1 VSSNKRIARYF
12 VVCAAL
18 AIPGVIDPSGPG
30 GGLVVLWSVV
40 CAGLVIARAVAPRP
54 SGPSILPLLASTGGL
69 MTTGIII
76 RGIHGAATGELFP
89 YPSPADIVH
98 FPAYILLLLTL
109 VQLHRHR
116 STERDVD
123 AWLDGAVLAQA
134 VSIVAWLW
142 FYGDFVQNNAI
153 PLPTRLINA
162 PYDLV
167 LLISVMLLLRITA
180 TPGRRPHAYHLL
192 GVGVGALLIVD
203 FASAISLAEGAGLSV
218 TVGLSPFVS
227 GFTLAAVR
235 HPSIHEM
242 FREQEQRE
250 FRVGKLRLS
259 LLTGTILSPALIAW
273 FGGFESTLDAAVL
286 VGLSTMQACTVTVRV
301 IRLLRSQQEAAH
313 LERILAAQ
321 LSFIANLRSVP
332 EISEQVPRSA
342 RMLAP
347 DGAWVRLGHSTTNTK
362 LEIPIPDVLCAAGG
376 DDKLLISGAP
386 VDERSKRL
394 ISTLVRDAGLVAS
407 SIESRADDE
416 RRASQEEANRRIA
429 ANEQRFR
436 ALVQNA
442 SDVVFVIDHSGIV
455 TYASDAAERVLG
467 YPVEDFMG
475 HSLEWA
481 AHENDWDAARE
492 YVESFLTGTSSRQE
506 HEIRALHADGSI
518 RLLECILTDMSHVES
533 VGGIVINVTD
543 STDKRMLES
552 NLRDAETTDPLTM
565 QLNRTAFIRE
575 VDSAIRR
582 ASVSAASVA
591 LAIINI
597 DDFRMINEGYGT
609 SIADQVLIDM
619 AHRIRQS
626 VRIGDVVAR
635 LNGDEFGILM
645 PSGYS
650 TIEAEQFVQRVLEGI
665 SEPLT
670 VNGRAITLRA
680 TAGLVLD
687 TDGDATGIEMLRDAD
702 TALDAAKQ
710 SARGGVVLFE
720 ESMGQAISERVE
732 LRNLLR
738 EAIQDNHLRLVFQP
752 IIDMKTGKIVSME
765 ALSRWHHKGR
775 GNIGPSTF
783 IPIAESAGMIQEL
796 GEWALRTACTHVVE
810 WASQGIDGFT
820 VSVNMSAHQLRE
832 ENVIAKVK
840 AILDQTGVDPSR
852 ITIEITES
860 VLIDDTDFIA
870 ERIRKL
876 RELGLSLAID
886 DFGTGYSSLS
896 YLRRYEFDV
905 LKIDRS
911 FVIPLADGAN
921 IREREIVNAMIKL
934 AQALGAVTV
943 AEGIEEPEES
953 DVLQSLGCDRAQGY
967 LFWHPL
973 EIENVLDA
981 LASAPAL
988 AA

>member
-1 VSSNKRIARYF
+1 MTAGI
-12 VVCAAL
+12 
-18 AIPGVIDPSGPG
+18 VI
-30 GGLVVLWSVV
+30 
-40 CAGLVIARAVAPRP
+40 RA
-54 SGPSILPLLASTGGL
+54 
-69 MTTGIII
+69 
-76 RGIHGAATGELFP
+76 IHGALSGELYP
-89 YPSPADIVH
+89 LPSPADLVH
-98 FPAYILLLLTL
+98 FPAYVLLLTVL

-116 STERDVD
+116 STERDID

-134 VSIVAWLW
+134 VFIVTWLL
-142 FYGDFVQNNAI
+142 FYGDFVQNSDI
-153 PLPTRLINA
+153 PVATRLINA
-162 PYDLV
+162 PYDIILYAT
-167 LLISVMLLLRITA
+167 LMLLLRITA
-180 TPGRRPHAYHLL
+180 TPGSRPHAYHLL
-192 GVGVGALLIVD
+192 GVGIGALLVVD
-203 FASAISLAEGAGLSV
+203 FASAFSLARGAGLSI

-242 FREQEQRE
+242 FNPQEQRE

-259 LLTGTILSPALIAW
+259 LLGATILSPALIAW
-273 FGGFESTLDAAVL
+273 FGDFDTTIDAIVL
-286 VGLSTMQACTVTVRV
+286 VGLSTLQACIVTIRV
-301 IRLLRSQQEAAH
+301 IRMLLSQQDGAR
-313 LERILAAQ
+313 LERTIAAE
-321 LSFIANLRSVP
+321 LSHIANLRTAP
-332 EISEQVPRSA
+332 EISHQLTQSA
-342 RMLAP
+342 RLLVPDSATVGLGNPPPDSTWHAP
-347 DGAWVRLGHSTTNTK
+347 VPAILSKDEESVELF
-362 LEIPIPDVLCAAGG
+362 
-376 DDKLLISGAP
+376 ISDCH
-386 VDERSKRL
+386 VDERTKRL
-394 ISTLVRDAGLVAS
+394 LSTLLRDAGLVAT
-407 SIESRADDE
+407 SIQSRADAE
-416 RRASQEEANRRIA
+416 RQKSEAEANKRIA
-429 ANEQRFR
+429 ANERRFR

-455 TYASDAAERVLG
+455 TYASDAAEKVLG
-467 YPVEDFMG
+467 YSVDQFMG
-475 HSLEWA
+475 QSLEWA
-481 AHENDWDAARE
+481 AHENDWDAARD
-492 YVESFLTGTSSRQE
+492 YVESFLNGTSSRQE
-506 HEIRALHADGSI
+506 HEVRALHADGTV
-518 RLLECILTDMSHVES
+518 RLLDCVLTDMSHVPG
-533 VGGIVINVTD
+533 VDGIVINITD

-575 VDSAIRR
+575 VNSAIRR
-582 ASVSAASVA
+582 ASVSSASVA

-597 DDFRMINEGYGT
+597 DDFRLINEGYGT

-619 AHRIRQS
+619 AHRVRQS

-650 TIEAEQFVQRVLEGI
+650 TFEAEQFVERVLEEI

-670 VNGRAITLRA
+670 VNDRTITLRA

-687 TDGDATGIEMLRDAD
+687 TDGEATGIGMLRDAD

-710 SARGGVVLFE
+710 SKRGGVVLFE
-720 ESMGQAISERVE
+720 EAMAHAISERVE

-738 EAIQDNHLRLVFQP
+738 EAIQNNHLRLVFQP
-752 IIDMKTGKIVSME
+752 IIDMDTGKIVSME
-765 ALSRWHHKGR
+765 ALSRWHHEVR

-783 IPIAESAGMIQEL
+783 IPIAESTGMIQEL

-810 WASQGIDGFT
+810 WASKGIDGFT
-820 VSVNMSAHQLRE
+820 VSVNMSGHQLRE
-832 ENVIAKVK
+832 ENVIAKVQ
-840 AILDQTGVDPSR
+840 AILGQTGVDPSR

-911 FVIPLADGAN
+911 FVIPLGDSSN
-921 IREREIVNAMIKL
+921 FREREIVNAMIKL

-953 DVLQSLGCDRAQGY
+953 DVLHSLGCDRAQGY
-967 LFWHPL
+967 LFWRPL
-973 EIENVLDA
+973 EIEHVLDA
-981 LASAPAL
+981 LAAAPAL